1 MHERLRYLKDFLM
14 RLIITFFGVSSIF
27 ITFAIVFVLFR
38 ESIPFFR
45 HVNLGEFFFGREW
58 TPLFATKKYGIL
70 PLVSGTFLITTI
82 ALGVALPIGLTLSI
96 FLSEFA
102 HHKIREYIKPFLE
115 FLAAIP
121 TVVYG
126 YFALLFLTPLLKKI
140 FPEIQGFNAL
150 SPGITIGIMILPY
163 VISLSEDVM
172 RAVPQSLREAAYAL
186 GASKLYTAITVVLPA
201 AFSGISSAY
210 ILGIS
215 RAIGETMVV
224 SIAAGM
230 MPQLTFNPLDPI
242 QTMTAYIV
250 QVALGDVPYGT
261 PEFATIFAVGLT
273 LFIIT
278 LVFNT
283 AAFLLKEKVVQKF

>member
-1 MHERLRYLKDFLM
+1 MHERLRYLKDFLT

-102 HHKIREYIKPFLE
+102 HQKIREYMKPFLE